1 MSMSRPERVFL
12 GHAASDGVA
21 IGTIALHR
29 VGPAI
34 AKAKGTPEEE
44 QARLDRALVTAAE
57 QLGQLI
63 DKAGE
68 AAAGIIEFQLALIE
82 DNELIGPVRRL
93 VDTGKSSLS
102 AWRRILD
109 AQTAD
114 YQAAEDEYFRAR
126 ALDIADLR
134 DRVADILAD
143 VGEPAV
149 AAGDQAIFVGADLAP
164 SRFLEIDWQRYRGA
178 ALIRG
183 SSASHVAILARAQGV
198 PLVVG
203 LDASAASLVDGAG
216 AILDA
221 EAGRLIQDPAPET
234 RALYVTRQAA
244 EAAAAADQAR
254 YLMRPAQTARGE
266 PVRVYINIDDPRRLA
281 SLDAASCD
289 GVGLTRTEFLFH
301 GPSGLPDEETQLAT
315 YQAILDW
322 ARDRP
327 VTIRTLD
334 AGGDKPIA
342 GLTPEG
348 ESNPFLGLRGLRLSL
363 ARPDVFR
370 VQLRALARAAVR
382 GNLKVMLPMVTR
394 PQEFEQARALFAEV
408 VAELRGEGVAAAMPS
423 LGMMVEVPAAAL
435 NIAAFAADFYSI
447 GSNDLVQYVTATGRD
462 CAAVQALHDPLDPAV
477 LELIRRVVEQ
487 GARTGREVSLCGDM
501 AADARY
507 LPALLDTGLR
517 VVSVA
522 PARMARVKAAIA
534 TYGASY
540 G

>member
-1 MSMSRPERVFL
+1 MSRPERVFL
-12 GHAASDGVA
+12 GQVASDGLA

-44 QARLDRALVTAAE
+44 QARLDTALVAAAE

-63 DKAGE
+63 DKAGG

-82 DNELIGPVRRL
+82 DSELIGPVRRL
-93 VDTGKSSLS
+93 IETGQPSLS

-109 AQTAD
+109 AQMAD
-114 YQAAEDEYFRAR
+114 YQAAEDEHFRAR

-143 VGEPAV
+143 VAEPAI
-149 AAGDQAIFVGADLAP
+149 ANTDQAIFIGADLAP

-221 EAGRLIQDPAPET
+221 EAGRLIQDPAPAT

-244 EAAAAADQAR
+244 EAAEAAEHAR
-254 YLMRPAQTARGE
+254 YLLRPAQTARGE
-266 PVRVYINIDDPRRLA
+266 AVRVYVNIDGPRRLA
-281 SLDAASCD
+281 SLDVAGCD

-301 GPSGLPDEETQLAT
+301 EPGGLPGEATQLAT

-322 ARDRP
+322 AGGRP

-348 ESNPFLGLRGLRLSL
+348 ESNPFLGVRGLRLSL

-370 VQLRALARAAVR
+370 VQLRALARAAVK
-382 GNLKVMLPMVTR
+382 GNLRVMLPMVTR
-394 PQEFEQARALFAEV
+394 PQEFEQARALFAEA
-408 VAELRGEGVAAAMPS
+408 VAGLKGEGVAAAMPS

-435 NIAAFAADFYSI
+435 NIAAFDADFYSI

-462 CAAVQALHDPLDPAV
+462 CAAVQALHDPLDPGV
-477 LELIRRVVEQ
+477 LELIRRVVDH
-487 GARTGREVSLCGDM
+487 GAKTGREVSLCGDM
-501 AADARY
+501 AADQRY
-507 LPALLDTGLR
+507 LPALLDSGLR

-522 PARMARVKAAIA
+522 PARLARVKAAIA
-534 TYGASY
+534 GYG
-540 G
+540 

>member
-1 MSMSRPERVFL
+1 MSRPERVFL
-12 GHAASDGVA
+12 GQAASDGVA

-34 AKAKGTPEEE
+34 AKAKGTPPRGTSEEE
-44 QARLDRALVTAAE
+44 QARLDRALVAAAE

-68 AAAGIIEFQLALIE
+68 AAGGIIEFQLALIE
-82 DNELIGPVRRL
+82 DSELIGPVRRL
-93 VDTGKSSLS
+93 VDAGQPSLS

-109 AQTAD
+109 AQAAD
-114 YQAAEDEYFRAR
+114 YQAAEDEHFRAR

-143 VGEPAV
+143 VGEPVV
-149 AAGDQAIFVGADLAP
+149 AAADQAIFVGADLAP

-221 EAGRLIQDPAPET
+221 EAGRLIQDPAPAT
-234 RALYVTRQAA
+234 RAHYVTRQAA
-244 EAAAAADQAR
+244 DAAEAVAQAR
-254 YLMRPAQTARGE
+254 YLLRPALTQRGE
-266 PVRVYINIDDPRRLA
+266 PVRVYVNIDDPRRLA
-281 SLDAASCD
+281 SFDAASCD
-289 GVGLTRTEFLFH
+289 GVGLTRTEFLFYEP
-301 GPSGLPDEETQLAT
+301 GGLPDEAHQLAA
-315 YQAILDW
+315 YEALLDW
-322 ARDRP
+322 AGDRP

-394 PQEFEQARALFAEV
+394 PQEFEQACALFTEA
-408 VAELRGEGVAAAMPS
+408 VAGLQGEGVAAAMPS

-447 GSNDLVQYVTATGRD
+447 GSNDLVQYVTATSRD

-477 LELIRRVVEQ
+477 LKLIGRVVEQ
-487 GARTGREVSLCGDM
+487 GVRTGKEVSLCGDM
-501 AADARY
+501 AADPRY

-517 VVSVA
+517 VVSVT
-522 PARMARVKAAIA
+522 PARLARVKAAIA
-534 TYGASY
+534 SY